1 MQHKG
6 GGLRPAEAL
15 ALVSAEGVS
24 GVSTGTGTSN
34 ADLDRLIQDLAIIYQ
49 PERVILFGLR
59 ARGDARAS
67 SDIDLLIVKETD
79 QRFVER
85 IVEVFRLLKPKIALD
100 ILVYTPAEF
109 AMLKESN
116 SFVKQ
121 AVREG
126 KEIYT
131 SRTASKR

>member
-1 MQHKG
+1 M
-6 GGLRPAEAL
+6 
-15 ALVSAEGVS
+15 
-24 GVSTGTGTSN
+24 STGAGSSN
-34 ADLDRLIQDLAIIYQ
+34 ADLDQLIQDLVARYQ
-49 PERVILFGLR
+49 PERVILFGSR

-85 IVEVFRLLKPKIALD
+85 IVEVLRLLKPKTPLD
-100 ILVYTPAEF
+100 VLVYTPSEF

-126 KEIYT
+126 KEVYT
-131 SRTASKR
+131 SRTASKC